1 MGKIFSNGGRVLN
14 ATVVAVSL
22 KKARNIALKILENLE
37 WKNKYFRKDI
47 GHLLI
52 DK

>member
-1 MGKIFSNGGRVLN
+1 M
-14 ATVVAVSL
+14 L

-47 GHLLI
+47 GHLVI
-52 DK
+52 DKWELFLENIEVKN